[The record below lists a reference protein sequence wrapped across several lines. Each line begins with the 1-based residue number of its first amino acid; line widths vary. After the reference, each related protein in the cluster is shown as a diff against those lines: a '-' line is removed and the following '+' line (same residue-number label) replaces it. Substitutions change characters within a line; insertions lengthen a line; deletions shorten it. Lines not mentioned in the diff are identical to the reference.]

1 MGGCADENIDEAHR
15 DRMNPA
21 KKCFVMILGS
31 AMMAAAHAAVD
42 CSRARSNSE
51 KLICSNRTLMMAEEL
66 MAMSF
71 RQAIH
76 RGNDPKLLME
86 SQGRWIKD
94 VRDICN
100 DAACMLNAYEQRAA
114 ELDNQ

>member
-1 MGGCADENIDEAHR
+1 MDACALESVDDAR
-15 DRMNPA
+15 RGRMNPA
-21 KKCFVMILGS
+21 KCCVMILGFVVT
-31 AMMAAAHAAVD
+31 MASQAAVD

-51 KLICSNRTLMMAEEL
+51 KLICSNRTLMVAEEL

-86 SQGRWIKD
+86 SQGRWIRE
-94 VRDICN
+94 VRDTCN
-100 DAACMLNAYEQRAA
+100 DAACMFQAYEQRAA

>member
-1 MGGCADENIDEAHR
+1 
-15 DRMNPA
+15 MNSA
-21 KKCFVMILGS
+21 KCWVMILGFVVT
-31 AMMAAAHAAVD
+31 MVAAHAAVD

-51 KLICSNRTLMMAEEL
+51 KLVCSNRSLLLAEEL

-86 SQGRWIKD
+86 SQGRWIRE
-94 VRDICN
+94 VRDVCN
-100 DAACMLNAYEQRAA
+100 DAACMLQAYERRAA